1 MGLCS
6 LPVIYLGPNYGG
18 GDEDNGDLLQK
29 VPCMHCCTQC
39 PQLCSRPPL
48 THASTRDSWT
58 LTDKSASVS
67 CGDPFS
73 WGLAH
78 TSFCC
83 ALQESISPVLCKFR
97 QLYGGVNGD
106 LLQEG
111 LCRTQAFCTQRPYP
125 CGRPLLTHISAGDT
139 QTQCCLSLC
148 GVLWSWCAQSMFEPS
163 EHLWQVWVLILNVI
177 SPLLP
182 SSGASP
188 LPLDMGIS
196 AQLLFQLQVSKN
208 A

>member
-58 LTDKSASVS
+58 LMDKSASVS

-73 WGLAH
+73 WGLVH

-97 QLYGGVNGD
+97 QLYGGVNGASSK
-106 LLQEG
+106 
-111 LCRTQAFCTQRPYP
+111 RAYAVP
-125 CGRPLLTHISAGDT
+125 RPLHPEALPLR
-139 QTQCCLSLC
+139 QTTADPYLRRRHSNTVLSQSLWGF
-148 GVLWSWCAQSMFEPS
+148 GVLVCTRFVPTK
-163 EHLWQVWVLILNVI
+163 N
-177 SPLLP
+177 
-182 SSGASP
+182 
-188 LPLDMGIS
+188 
-196 AQLLFQLQVSKN
+196 LFPCPV
-208 A
+208 